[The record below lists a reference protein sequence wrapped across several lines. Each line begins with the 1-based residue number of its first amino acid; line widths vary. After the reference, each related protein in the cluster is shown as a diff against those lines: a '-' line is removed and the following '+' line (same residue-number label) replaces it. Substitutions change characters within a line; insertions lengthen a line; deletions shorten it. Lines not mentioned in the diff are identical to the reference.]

1 VPTPESGPSEHA
13 VPTGATTEAE
23 RPTDQLVSRDA
34 ELVTPAG
41 RLAYTATTGRL
52 VLREEVHEDGV
63 FRGQQARA
71 ELFVTSYVATGVPP
85 GTRPVTFAFNGGP
98 GSSSAWLHLGLLGP
112 RRILAG
118 DAGAPEPPPW
128 RLADNAESLL
138 AQSDLVFIDPVS
150 TGFSRVV
157 EGSKPAEYHGFR
169 RDLDSIGELIRL
181 WTTRNDRWG
190 SPKFLIGESYGT
202 IRAAALARELHERF
216 GMDVNGIMLVSSV
229 LDLATVDFFE
239 GNELPYSLFLP
250 TYASLAH
257 YHGVTASDQ
266 AVHEVRAAAEELA
279 DRDYPWALARGA
291 RLGPAARASLV
302 ERLAVL
308 TGLAPRYLERV
319 DLRVE
324 DQRFFAELLRDRGL
338 VIGRLDGRFVGTEAD
353 QAAER
358 PSHDPSYDA
367 LAGPYAAGINDYLR
381 RELGYRQDLPYEL
394 LTARVQPWSYAE
406 FEGRSVSVASSLA
419 TALRVLPHLRVY
431 VASGYY
437 DAATPYHA
445 AAYVLAHLA
454 VPPERRAQIEVHPY
468 EAGHMMYVHEPSR
481 RAQSEHLAAFVTAAT
496 PGTDQSARP
505 VS

>member
-1 VPTPESGPSEHA
+1 MRLRCYGAEVPTAESEPSEPA
-13 VPTGATTEAE
+13 APTEAAGDAE
-23 RPTDQLVSRDA
+23 RPVDQLVSRDA
-34 ELVTPAG
+34 ELVTPSG
-41 RLAYTATTGRL
+41 RLGYTATTGRL

-63 FRGQQARA
+63 FRGHRARA
-71 ELFVTSYVATGVPP
+71 ELFVTSYVATGVRPD
-85 GTRPVTFAFNGGP
+85 TRPVTFAFNGGP

-118 DAGAPEPPPW
+118 DAGSPEPPPW
-128 RLADNAESLL
+128 RLTDNAESLL
-138 AQSDLVFIDPVS
+138 APSDLVFIDPVS

-202 IRAAALARELHERF
+202 IRAAALARELHDRF

-257 YHGVTASDQ
+257 YHGVASRDR
-266 AVHEVRAAAEELA
+266 AGHEVRAAAEELA
-279 DRDYPWALARGA
+279 DRDYLWALGRGA
-291 RLGPAARASLV
+291 RLGPAERASLT
-302 ERLAVL
+302 ERLAAL

-338 VIGRLDGRFVGTEAD
+338 VIGRLE
-353 QAAER
+353 
-358 PSHDPSYDA
+358 DP
-367 LAGPYAAGINDYLR
+367 
-381 RELGYRQDLPYEL
+381 EQ
-394 LTARVQPWSYAE
+394 
-406 FEGRSVSVASSLA
+406 
-419 TALRVLPHLRVY
+419 
-431 VASGYY
+431 
-437 DAATPYHA
+437 
-445 AAYVLAHLA
+445 
-454 VPPERRAQIEVHPY
+454 VH
-468 EAGHMMYVHEPSR
+468 G
-481 RAQSEHLAAFVTAAT
+481 
-496 PGTDQSARP
+496 
-505 VS
+505 